1 MPAVMLRVRWPDSTV
16 SECYSPSTVIKDFLQ
31 AGNAYPLADYV
42 ERTQSALTLASERV
56 QAKYG
61 FACSAA
67 ADQMQDIQIR
77 ARDFTGTQDAVVTV
91 ESVVESISAQ
101 DATRSSTN

>member
-31 AGNAYPLADYV
+31 AGNAYPLADFV

-77 ARDFTGTQDAVVTV
+77 ARDFMDKQEAVVTV
-91 ESVVESISAQ
+91 ESIG
-101 DATRSSTN
+101 

>member
-1 MPAVMLRVRWPDSTV
+1 MPAVMFRVRWPDSTV
-16 SECYSPSTVIKDFLQ
+16 SECYSPSTVIRDFLQ
-31 AGNAYPLADYV
+31 AGEAYPLADFV
-42 ERTQSALTLASERV
+42 QRTQSALTLASERV

-77 ARDFTGTQDAVVTV
+77 ARDFTHAHEAVVTI
-91 ESVVESISAQ
+91 EAMG
-101 DATRSSTN
+101 

>member
-1 MPAVMLRVRWPDSTV
+1 MPAVMFRVRWPDATV

-31 AGNAYPLADYV
+31 TGEAYPLADFV
-42 ERTQSALTLASERV
+42 QRTQSALTLASERV
-56 QAKYG
+56 RAKYG

-91 ESVVESISAQ
+91 ESVG
-101 DATRSSTN
+101 